1 MRQHDPVEAP
11 AEAEAAAPPDGAA
24 QDAPRE
30 TAVRLL
36 AGFAGF
42 GAAAVSLAISSSL
55 FTAAAP
61 ARQWLLLPAL
71 AAALWGAALL
81 CWTVAALR
89 KGSFPLPRLS
99 AVLLPAAGAAHL
111 LAIAI
116 GAEGDLAGLNVSN
129 LAALLLTL
137 TVVAAKGWLSR
148 RMAMGQSP
156 RRTDD
161 DGGLAAAC
169 PGAGSSAAVS
179 SAAGTSA
186 AGSSGT
192 GSSGA
197 GRMLVAAFAGALA
210 VAAVATPG
218 LAASTAG
225 QFAVPHGSH
234 GGGAPGG
241 HHGP

>member
-1 MRQHDPVEAP
+1 MRQHEAAEAP
-11 AEAEAAAPPDGAA
+11 AGAKAADAPDGSATTR
-24 QDAPRE
+24 DTPGE

-36 AGFAGF
+36 AGFAAF

-55 FTAAAP
+55 LTAAAP
-61 ARQWLLLPAL
+61 AQLWLLLPGV
-71 AAALWGAALL
+71 AAALWGVALL
-81 CWTVAALR
+81 CWTVVALR

-111 LAIAI
+111 LAIVI

-137 TVVAAKGWLSR
+137 TVVAAKGWLVRQTTTAQTSR
-148 RMAMGQSP
+148 R
-156 RRTDD
+156 TD
-161 DGGLAAAC
+161 DGGLAAGSF
-169 PGAGSSAAVS
+169 GAGSSGA
-179 SAAGTSA
+179 
-186 AGSSGT
+186 
-192 GSSGA
+192 GA

-234 GGGAPGG
+234 SGGGGAGG
-241 HHGP
+241 HHSP

>member
-1 MRQHDPVEAP
+1 MRPHEAVEVP
-11 AEAEAAAPPDGAA
+11 AGAKAAATPDGAA
-24 QDAPRE
+24 TTLDSPGE

-55 FTAAAP
+55 LTAAAS

-71 AAALWGAALL
+71 AAALWGAVLL
-81 CWTVAALR
+81 GWTVAALR

-111 LAIAI
+111 LAIVI
-116 GAEGDLAGLNVSN
+116 GAEDDLAGLNVSN
-129 LAALLLTL
+129 PAALLLTL
-137 TVVAAKGWLSR
+137 TVVAAKGWLAR
-148 RMAMGQSP
+148 RTATGQAS

-161 DGGLAAAC
+161 GGHAAGGSGAGG
-169 PGAGSSAAVS
+169 PGA
-179 SAAGTSA
+179 
-186 AGSSGT
+186 

-210 VAAVATPG
+210 VAAIATPG

-234 GGGAPGG
+234 SGGGAAGG
-241 HHGP
+241 HHSP

>member
-1 MRQHDPVEAP
+1 MRQHEAVEAP
-11 AEAEAAAPPDGAA
+11 AGAKAAAAPDGSATTR
-24 QDAPRE
+24 DTPGE

-36 AGFAGF
+36 AGFAAF

-55 FTAAAP
+55 LTAAAP
-61 ARQWLLLPAL
+61 AQLWLLLPGV

-81 CWTVAALR
+81 CWTVVALR

-111 LAIAI
+111 LAIVI

-137 TVVAAKGWLSR
+137 TVVAAKGWLVRQTASAQTSR
-148 RMAMGQSP
+148 R
-156 RRTDD
+156 TD
-161 DGGLAAAC
+161 DGGLAGGG
-169 PGAGSSAAVS
+169 PGAGSF
-179 SAAGTSA
+179 G
-186 AGSSGT
+186 AGSSGA
-192 GSSGA
+192 GA

-210 VAAVATPG
+210 VAAIATPG

-234 GGGAPGG
+234 FGGGGAGG
-241 HHGP
+241 HHSP

>member
-1 MRQHDPVEAP
+1 MRQHEAVEAP
-11 AEAEAAAPPDGAA
+11 AGAKAAAAPDGAA
-24 QDAPRE
+24 TTLDSPGE

-55 FTAAAP
+55 LTAAAP
-61 ARQWLLLPAL
+61 AQQWLRLPAL

-81 CWTVAALR
+81 GWTVAALR

-111 LAIAI
+111 LAIVI

-137 TVVAAKGWLSR
+137 TVVAAKGWLARRTATGQTSR
-148 RMAMGQSP
+148 R
-156 RRTDD
+156 TD
-161 DGGLAAAC
+161 DGGLAPGGSGAGGPGAGG
-169 PGAGSSAAVS
+169 PGAGSS
-179 SAAGTSA
+179 GI
-186 AGSSGT
+186 
-192 GSSGA
+192 GA

-234 GGGAPGG
+234 SGGGGAGG
-241 HHGP
+241 HHSP

>member
-1 MRQHDPVEAP
+1 MRIGEAAKEAAMRQHEAVEAP
-11 AEAEAAAPPDGAA
+11 AGAEAAAATDGAA
-24 QDAPRE
+24 SQDTPRE

-55 FTAAAP
+55 LTAAAP
-61 ARQWLLLPAL
+61 AQQWLLLPAL

-89 KGSFPLPRLS
+89 KGSFPQPRLS

-111 LAIAI
+111 LAIVI

-137 TVVAAKGWLSR
+137 SVVAAKGWLSR
-148 RMAMGQSP
+148 QTAIRQTS
-156 RRTDD
+156 RRTD
-161 DGGLAAAC
+161 DGGLAAA
-169 PGAGSSAAVS
+169 GGSVAA
-179 SAAGTSA
+179 
-186 AGSSGT
+186 
-192 GSSGA
+192 SSGA

-210 VAAVATPG
+210 VAAIATPG

-234 GGGAPGG
+234 SGGGAAGG

>member
-1 MRQHDPVEAP
+1 MRQHEPVEAP
-11 AEAEAAAPPDGAA
+11 AGAEAAAPPDGAA
-24 QDAPRE
+24 QDTPRE

-111 LAIAI
+111 MAIAI
-116 GAEGDLAGLNVSN
+116 GAEGELAGLNVSN
-129 LAALLLTL
+129 FAALLLTL

-148 RMAMGQSP
+148 RMAMGQSS
-156 RRTDD
+156 RMTDD
-161 DGGLAAAC
+161 DGGLAAGG
-169 PGAGSSAAVS
+169 PGAVSSGTGSSAAVS
-179 SAAGTSA
+179 SGAVSSA
-186 AGSSGT
+186 A

-197 GRMLVAAFAGALA
+197 GRMLIAAFAGALA

>member
-1 MRQHDPVEAP
+1 MRQHEAAEAP
-11 AEAEAAAPPDGAA
+11 AGAKAADAPDGSATTR
-24 QDAPRE
+24 DTPGE

-36 AGFAGF
+36 AGFAAF

-55 FTAAAP
+55 LTAAAP
-61 ARQWLLLPAL
+61 AQLWLLLPGV

-81 CWTVAALR
+81 CWTVVALR

-111 LAIAI
+111 LAIVI

-137 TVVAAKGWLSR
+137 TVVAAKGWLVRQTTTAQTSR
-148 RMAMGQSP
+148 R
-156 RRTDD
+156 TD
-161 DGGLAAAC
+161 DGGLAAGSF
-169 PGAGSSAAVS
+169 GAGSSGA
-179 SAAGTSA
+179 
-186 AGSSGT
+186 
-192 GSSGA
+192 GA

-234 GGGAPGG
+234 SGGGGAGG
-241 HHGP
+241 HHSP